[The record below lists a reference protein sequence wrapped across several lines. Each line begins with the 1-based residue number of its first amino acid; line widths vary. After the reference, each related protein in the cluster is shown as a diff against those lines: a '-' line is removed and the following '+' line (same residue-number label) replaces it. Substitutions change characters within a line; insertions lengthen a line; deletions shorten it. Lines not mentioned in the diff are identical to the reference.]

1 MDKTE
6 LIIELAKSLNT
17 TKKNAEEAVNAVL
30 AIIAEHLADG
40 DGISISGFGALT
52 VRLTPERTARNPR
65 TMERVII
72 PERGRVIFKASPKLL
87 EKINKNCFEE
97 EKCL

>member
-6 LIIELAKSLNT
+6 LINELAKSLNT
-17 TKKNAEEAVNAVL
+17 TKKNAGEAVNAAL
-30 AIIAEHLADG
+30 MIITEHLADG

-65 TMERVII
+65 TMEKVVI
-72 PERGRVIFKASPKLL
+72 PECNRIVFRPSPKLL
-87 EKINKNCFEE
+87 EKVNDN
-97 EKCL
+97 